1 MSFGWV
7 VRENKDC
14 KVLVP
19 HIAGEKN
26 GEAAIQGC
34 GDLTIPTAAIVKTT
48 ILRKH

>member
-1 MSFGWV
+1 LSFGWV

-34 GDLTIPTAAIVKTT
+34 GDLTIPTAVIVKTT